1 MCGICGIVYQDTKR
15 PVTEELINA
24 MAESIRH
31 RGPDDAG
38 AYIDGN
44 IGLAHRRLSIIDLA
58 SGHQPMFNED
68 RSLSIVFNGEI
79 YNHHGLRDELEK
91 RGHHYTTKSDTET
104 ILHAYEE
111 YGVKCLDKLRG
122 MFAFAIYDSSRRVL
136 FLARDRVGKKPLY
149 FYHDQQR
156 FVFASEVKAILK
168 AGPIEKQVNREMI
181 DFYLSIGYVPGR
193 ETLFKNIAKLEPG
206 HYLILDS
213 NNGITIK
220 EYWDIRDIQV
230 KNVPYQDA
238 YARLKNKLLESID
251 IRLMSEVP
259 LGVFLSGGLDSS
271 AIVALMSQI
280 VSQPI
285 KTFSVGYQNEPQ
297 SNELDYARIVAGKF
311 KTEHY
316 EFFLTADDLF
326 DSIDTFLEHSEEPIV
341 ESAGIALYKL
351 AKLAK
356 PKATVLLSG
365 EGADELLAGY
375 RIYPKMLGLDR
386 VHGIASLIP
395 GWIISKIM
403 ADQAIPEKAVKYLDW
418 AKTPFSERYKSLS
431 YELSDTLKHR
441 LYAVGFRESLRN
453 GFEDYFTALHKKING
468 SNLRKMLYIDSKT
481 WLAEDILLKADRM
494 TMAASIEL
502 RAPFLDHELME
513 LAFSL
518 PDNFKLRGDQ
528 GKFILKD
535 IMKDLLPKEI
545 VYRKKKGFPVPL
557 TSWFGGALQ
566 ARAKNLLTSEKAL
579 KRGYFNP
586 DYIHELFSRISRG
599 EDLGK
604 RIFSLVALE
613 LWHQKYID

>member
-1 MCGICGIVYQDTKR
+1 MCGICGIVYQDIKR
-15 PVTEELINA
+15 PVSAELMET

-38 AYIDGN
+38 SYINGN
-44 IGLAHRRLSIIDLA
+44 VGLAHRRLSIIDLD

-79 YNHHGLRDELEK
+79 YNHHGLRVELEK
-91 RGHHYTTKSDTET
+91 RGHHYATKSDTET

-111 YGVKCLDKLRG
+111 YGTKCLDKLRG
-122 MFAFAIYDSSRRVL
+122 MFAFAIYDSSKKIL

-168 AGPIEKQVNREMI
+168 AGTIERHVNREMI

-206 HYLILDS
+206 HYLILNADHS
-213 NNGITIK
+213 IDIR

-230 KNVPYQDA
+230 KNIPYQEA
-238 YARLKNKLLESID
+238 YANFKNKLLESID

-271 AIVALMSQI
+271 AIVALMSRL
-280 VSQPI
+280 VSTPI
-285 KTFSVGYQNEPQ
+285 KTFSVGYKNEPQ
-297 SNELDYARIVAGKF
+297 SNELDYARIVADRF

-316 EFFLTADDLF
+316 EFYLTADDLF

-341 ESAGIALYKL
+341 ESAGIALFKL

-375 RIYPKMLGLDR
+375 RIYPKIRELERAYGLAR
-386 VHGIASLIP
+386 LIP
-395 GWIISKIM
+395 ARIIRMII
-403 ADQAIPEKAVKYLDW
+403 DNQAVPEKLIKYLDW
-418 AKTPFSERYKSLS
+418 VQEPFTKRYKSLS
-431 YELSDTLKHR
+431 YDLSDTLKDR
-441 LYAVGFRESLRN
+441 LYTPEFKKSLKN
-453 GFEDYFTALHKKING
+453 DFADYFTAMHNKITG
-468 SNLRKMLYIDSKT
+468 SHLRKMLYIDSKT

-494 TMAASIEL
+494 TMAASVEL

-518 PDNFKLRGDQ
+518 PDSYKLKG
-528 GKFILKD
+528 GKGKYILKD
-535 IMKDLLPKEI
+535 IMKDILPREI
-545 VYRKKKGFPVPL
+545 VYRKKRGFPVPL

-566 ARAKNLLTSEKAL
+566 ARAKNLLTSEKSL

-586 DYIHELFSRISRG
+586 DYINELFSRISRG

-604 RIFSLVALE
+604 RIFSLIALE